1 MISKINVLE
10 YRLNDEFNDFPALYH
25 YKNLERE
32 QIYVRR
38 ECELFVKDGIIYQQ
52 TSSAL
57 EDDRFVIYVE
67 ETKKESPIRSGP
79 TYDNLVIEVREFKNI
94 GERKILHTYHCFN
107 HDEVLGY
114 LGNTYITLS
123 QKEYCRVLAE
133 VDEDRKA
140 YILFVEDTGLII
152 ED

>member
-1 MISKINVLE
+1 MITKINVLE

-38 ECELFVKDGIIYQQ
+38 ECDLFVKDSVVYKQ

-57 EDDRFVIYVE
+57 EDDRFVIYLE
-67 ETKKESPIRSGP
+67 EEKRETPIHTGP
-79 TYDNLVIEVREFKNI
+79 TYDKLVIEVREFKNI
-94 GERKILHTYHCFN
+94 GERRILHTFHCFN
-107 HDEVLGY
+107 HDEILGY
-114 LGNTYITLS
+114 LGNTYITLF

-140 YILFVEDTGLII
+140 YILFVKATGVIM
-152 ED
+152 EE